1 MSKAWHETRRS
12 VVGRVLPAEDL
23 DLRGYNTCTR
33 ANGIHRRSR
42 YPGTADFLR
51 EQRAWPLR
59 PQRSWEPWPGA
70 ELRAQRHR
78 TWASGRGGD
87 GRRRG
92 PRREDLTSFK
102 GSCSVLVA
110 VGALQ
115 RVLRSPQ
122 VGLPVLSRRKIK
134 LLKMSLSWVTA
145 CVSQVHRSDGWGW
158 CMKPDTKACVP
169 VTVPHPGLLM
179 PPGVPLTNLLSRCF
193 NHENLLSTWGG
204 HVVGWGGVGW
214 GSGCWAS
221 A

>member
-23 DLRGYNTCTR
+23 DLRGYNTRTR

-59 PQRSWEPWPGA
+59 PQRGWEPRPGA

-78 TWASGRGGD
+78 TWASGWGGD

-134 LLKMSLSWVTA
+134 LLKMSLSWVTGQRVGA
-145 CVSQVHRSDGWGW
+145 
-158 CMKPDTKACVP
+158 
-169 VTVPHPGLLM
+169 
-179 PPGVPLTNLLSRCF
+179 GV
-193 NHENLLSTWGG
+193 
-204 HVVGWGGVGW
+204 
-214 GSGCWAS
+214 
-221 A
+221 